1 MLQGAEYEVLDDSQ
15 EHWWKVKDE
24 HGYVKAA
31 SYSTK
36 EEQSK
41 TSVIL
46 IYVESFLLHLFL
58 ICRLASN
65 LFIHVFCP
73 KTFFKISLKTYYHFS
88 KH

>member
-24 HGYVKAA
+24 HGYVKAV

-36 EEQSK
+36 EEQNK

-46 IYVESFLLHLFL
+46 ILRTIIF
-58 ICRLASN
+58 AT
-65 LFIHVFCP
+65 FIFNMLP
-73 KTFFKISLKTYYHFS
+73 RF
-88 KH
+88 

>member
-1 MLQGAEYEVLDDSQ
+1 MQGAEYEVLDDSQ

-41 TSVIL
+41 RSVIL
-46 IYVESFLLHLFL
+46 ILRRIIF
-58 ICRLASN
+58 AT
-65 LFIHVFCP
+65 FIFNMLP
-73 KTFFKISLKTYYHFS
+73 RF
-88 KH
+88 